1 MFVKNVLQGDFEADF
16 FKRLTT
22 VKKEEITDT
31 TEEWVS
37 WKAITDKDGVG
48 VVKAQIQQ
56 GTIMTRQHAK
66 LDPNHP
72 ATQELPPE
80 EQLQYKKVQEPPDRR
95 LKFKKEMLY
104 IIFHFLFFSVSFHFY
119 CTLFYFPHVHFSFFI
134 FDTKFILFVAVLLW
148 AAHFSMY
155 VRYGPH
161 ILTSSPYFPDSLG
174 ESHQSRGLSG
184 DRRAGH

>member
-1 MFVKNVLQGDFEADF
+1 MSKKMKQEHCLKAAEEEAKKKEVAAKTEETNRFHTQLAKAPKEIRDYYDKGLKRLKTGKSEDKQVFVKNVLQGDFEADF

-66 LDPNHP
+66 LNPDHP

-80 EQLQYKKVQEPPDRR
+80 EQLQYKRVQEPPDRR
-95 LKFKKEMLY
+95 LKF
-104 IIFHFLFFSVSFHFY
+104 
-119 CTLFYFPHVHFSFFI
+119 
-134 FDTKFILFVAVLLW
+134 
-148 AAHFSMY
+148 
-155 VRYGPH
+155 
-161 ILTSSPYFPDSLG
+161 
-174 ESHQSRGLSG
+174 
-184 DRRAGH
+184 